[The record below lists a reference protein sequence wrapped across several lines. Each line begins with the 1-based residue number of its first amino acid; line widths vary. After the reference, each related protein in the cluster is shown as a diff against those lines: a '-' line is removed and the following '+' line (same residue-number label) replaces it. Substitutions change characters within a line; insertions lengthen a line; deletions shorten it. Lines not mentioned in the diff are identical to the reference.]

1 MVVDFCGICL
11 LVLTEE
17 RVPPLYD
24 ELLLLPLCVTALLV
38 PRLEVAAEDLP
49 ERIVDDF
56 RVYSVP
62 LLIWEL
68 VRVCDGLREIVRLPD
83 IEPEL

>member
-1 MVVDFCGICL
+1 MVDFCGTCL
-11 LVLTEE
+11 LALTEE
-17 RVPPLYD
+17 RVSPLYD
-24 ELLLLPLCVTALLV
+24 EPLLLSLCVTALLV
-38 PRLEVAAEDLP
+38 PRVELEADLP
-49 ERIVDDF
+49 DRIVDDF

-68 VRVCDGLREIVRLPD
+68 FRVCDGLREIVRLPD